1 MLPYGNPFGV
11 SVLKV
16 ADPVDATKVL
26 DNSASVGNVDTS
38 PAIGGDE
45 SPLPWDC
52 LTVIHSF
59 PSVRFVKKS
68 LMNHFLRQII
78 DLQLTITEKMLSSP
92 NLWSFGLP
100 IYIVFIC

>member
-1 MLPYGNPFGV
+1 MNETMLPYGNPFGV

-45 SPLPWDC
+45 SPLPWAC

-68 LMNHFLRQII
+68 LTSHLLKIKILF
-78 DLQLTITEKMLSSP
+78 TIL
-92 NLWSFGLP
+92 L
-100 IYIVFIC
+100 